1 VTYQYSTHT
10 TFSIQF
16 EKVASSYP
24 DDEVGAEDLTILA
37 ALASAFDKSGDEELQ
52 KEAADIDQMLIAI
65 ANPKNALAKLNE
77 VYDKELNKLREEGR
91 REQREKKYSAGDELA
106 EMGGH
111 KAIADAVDKQ
121 VRRYR
126 PMEAPLSTR
135 YSPDRPGV
143 SLMRITDSV
152 YQDPTTGKIYNYES
166 GYKTDK
172 GNEIPGSSVK
182 HQTEYAEGANDSRS
196 MFTTRESLSSQAS
209 ADIKKKVVKA
219 YEDHI
224 NDISTENEDV
234 RIVQDVT
241 NYDESS
247 AYHNNPEMVQYAEYI
262 QNNFPGVVAFPV
274 FDASKANPSGELVV
288 RSPIQDT
295 ANYYIQVKLEGSQVA
310 GAQRSSYNPDV
321 IADSLRKLSNAPAH
335 IYFDSRL

>member
-1 VTYQYSTHT
+1 MSKKAELLKIAKELESKFIGLDIDDPDVTQLFAVATST
-10 TFSIQF
+10 F

-37 ALASAFDKSGDEELQ
+37 ALASAFDKSGDEDLQ

-65 ANPKNALAKLNE
+65 ANPKNALARLNE
-77 VYDKELNKLREEGR
+77 VYDADLNRLREEGR

-182 HQTEYAEGANDSRS
+182 NQTDYAEGANDSRS
-196 MFTTRESLSSQAS
+196 MFTTRESLQSSAAGQD
-209 ADIKKKVVKA
+209 ADIKK
-219 YEDHI
+219 
-224 NDISTENEDV
+224 NS
-234 RIVQDVT
+234 
-241 NYDESS
+241 
-247 AYHNNPEMVQYAEYI
+247 
-262 QNNFPGVVAFPV
+262 
-274 FDASKANPSGELVV
+274 
-288 RSPIQDT
+288 
-295 ANYYIQVKLEGSQVA
+295 
-310 GAQRSSYNPDV
+310 
-321 IADSLRKLSNAPAH
+321 
-335 IYFDSRL
+335 